1 MLVVEDSD
9 IITQTDVVVNALKHS
24 KQKVQLRVI
33 LKVLMMHLAMQSR
46 QLNSILNI

>member
-24 KQKVQLRVI
+24 KIGVI
-33 LKVLMMHLAMQSR
+33 TGEAFQRKAFPVLE
-46 QLNSILNI
+46 